1 MSVGTCECPP
11 PAALRT
17 INSFSCGENLK
28 QVQKII
34 FQRRQAADNPP
45 FATLAAALVLANWQD
60 YFDANDSTKMIITP
74 FIDGFKIP
82 PGEVILEGG
91 DTNDTI
97 DGIAIPVGE
106 KSLRT
111 EGNMRSLPGNVL
123 SDLRALNCEGDV
135 VGFLINQYGKIV
147 GKYAEDGIGI
157 EGIPVQALFIGTPG
171 NEGLNTDDKTP
182 ISFGLRPDWTTDRK
196 FVTPNFNARTD
207 LNAAAS

>member
-17 INSFSCGENLK
+17 INGFTCGENLK

-34 FQRRQAADNPP
+34 FQRRQSVAP
-45 FATLAAALVLANWQD
+45 FTNLAAALVLANWQD
-60 YFDANDSTKMIITP
+60 FFDAADETKMVITP
-74 FIDGFKIP
+74 FIEGFKIP

-111 EGNMRSLPGNVL
+111 EGNMRSIPGNVL
-123 SDLRALNCEGDV
+123 ADLRALNCEGDLV
-135 VGFLINQYGKIV
+135 AFLINQDGKIIMQ
-147 GKYAEDGIGI
+147 YAENGTALQ
-157 EGIPVQALFIGTPG
+157 GIPIQALFVGTPG
-171 NEGLNTDDKTP
+171 AEGLNTDDKTP
-182 ISFGLRPDWTTDRK
+182 VSFGLRPDWTTNRK